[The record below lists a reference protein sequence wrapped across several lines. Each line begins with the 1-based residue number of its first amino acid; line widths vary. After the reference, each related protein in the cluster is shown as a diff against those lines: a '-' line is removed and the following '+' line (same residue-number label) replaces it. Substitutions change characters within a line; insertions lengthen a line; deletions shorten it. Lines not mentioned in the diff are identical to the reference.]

1 MKLDFINILGLLYMH
16 FKIKTRF
23 KPLMQTHLYVLSLR
37 VPLMT
42 TAQIHQ
48 DRFSAV
54 LQTYYDIRL
63 SFSRS

>member
-1 MKLDFINILGLLYMH
+1 MH
-16 FKIKTRF
+16 LKIKTRF

-48 DRFSAV
+48 NRFSAV